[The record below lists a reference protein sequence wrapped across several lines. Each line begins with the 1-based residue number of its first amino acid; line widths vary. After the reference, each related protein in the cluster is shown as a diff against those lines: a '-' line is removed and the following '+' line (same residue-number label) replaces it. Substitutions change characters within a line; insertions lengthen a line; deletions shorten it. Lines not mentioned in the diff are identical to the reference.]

1 VSLTESRPE
10 LGSEFAADLEA
21 DLAADL
27 AAEIAD
33 GSGEGGGGAQPGGPQ
48 PPQAV
53 LFTCLTAFL
62 ATAGFAWMVAG
73 LFAGSLAKLVALA
86 ALLLGTGSVYAS
98 YRSRRPSLVQYAG
111 LGVLVVFA
119 AALLAQGQSQGG
131 SLPTQLLDTLRSGG
145 LGHPPVAFDPGWR
158 FLVVAIL
165 GFTSAAAASL
175 ALALRRPRLALAIPA
190 PLIVATALLEPAGA
204 QISATIPALGLLLAG
219 LAVGFGGDLQREGS
233 FSGSFE
239 ARRLA
244 GGVGAILVL
253 VAGLAGLSHLGFL
266 FPPAKST
273 QVTPPMLPT
282 PSPPVA
288 DHPLFTVASPT
299 YLTWRTGELDVYR
312 DTHWL
317 TPPYDPASLQPLGP
331 GGTLPGRAAHGRP
344 TITVTFTVTQLDGH
358 VLPSLAGMLK
368 VTGDT
373 RGMRFDP
380 RARVLSEPDR
390 TLTRGLTYTVTALA
404 PPTGAELAAAPAPGA
419 AFRQFLAVPPPP
431 PAVAALLARAPSN
444 PFDRLQFLRQ
454 AYYAKAVATG
464 SGQPIAVPASV
475 VSAVLSG
482 HPESPYAITAGE
494 VLLARWAGVPARIG
508 FGYFGGHPGS
518 GELLTV
524 KPDNGAAWLEGYF
537 RGYGWVPIVGTPPRA
552 QVALNQARK
561 NPNRAVRPSNQL
573 TLSVYVPI
581 QLRGVEAFYVA
592 ARYWLA
598 VSLPILF
605 GLFFAVAYLPVP
617 LRMLR
622 RARRRRWAGGAGPRA
637 RIAAAYA
644 ELRDTAADLGVG
656 APSQHPLA
664 FLDSVAADAEHT
676 ELAWLVTR
684 TLWGDLARDTGPGD
698 AAAAEEMAASV
709 TRRLRRAASPLAR
722 MLAAASRNSLRE
734 PYSRELPN
742 LWPARA
748 EPVRRVRRGPR
759 PVGLASRA
767 RAFAGRL
774 RPARPLRLAVISA
787 AVAVALGVGA
797 FAAQGV
803 TASPITPGGRQA
815 PLPTRLAPARLAA
828 FTITRQRSA
837 ESDFTRPGSAS
848 LVNTGR
854 VYVIRQGATVQASL
868 QVARFRPGLSAN
880 SLIVREGVLSSLA
893 NGQFLPVRIGD
904 VHAYDLITANES
916 LYLAFSPNGAYYE
929 LLVAQ
934 PQFTDAGPLFAGL
947 LSYAQGGNAASVLAQ
962 RQVPV
967 PNPIEGS
974 PQ

>member
-1 VSLTESRPE
+1 MTLTDTA
-10 LGSEFAADLEA
+10 LHVAEA
-21 DLAADL
+21 DADENADDL
-27 AAEIAD
+27 ADENTP
-33 GSGEGGGGAQPGGPQ
+33 PGGSSEAPRTA
-48 PPQAV
+48 PPPA
-53 LFTCLTAFL
+53 LFTCATALL
-62 ATAGFAWMVAG
+62 ATAGFGWMVAG

-86 ALLLGTGSVYAS
+86 ALVLGAGSVYAS
-98 YRSRRPSLVQYAG
+98 YRTRRPALVQYAG
-111 LGVLVVFA
+111 LGVLLAFA
-119 AALLAQGQSQGG
+119 AVLAQSQTQGG
-131 SLPTQLLDTLRSGG
+131 SLPTQILSTLRSGG
-145 LGHPPVAFDPGWR
+145 LGHPPVAFDAGWR

-175 ALALRRPRLALAIPA
+175 ALGLRRPRLALAIPA
-190 PLIVATALLEPAGA
+190 PLIVATALLEPAGS

-233 FSGSFE
+233 FSGAFE

-288 DHPLFTVASPT
+288 DHPLFTVASST

-331 GGTLPGRAAHGRP
+331 GGAVPGQRRAGRP
-344 TITVTFTVTQLDGH
+344 TITVTFTVEQLAGH

-373 RGMRFDP
+373 AGMRFDP
-380 RARVLSEPDR
+380 RARVLSEPSR
-390 TLTRGLTYTVTALA
+390 TLARGLTYTVTALA
-404 PPTGAELAAAPAPGA
+404 PPTGAELSAAGPPPAGL
-419 AFRQFLAVPPPP
+419 RQFLAVPPAP
-431 PAVAALLARAPSN
+431 PAIAALLAQAPSN

-464 SGQPIAVPASV
+464 SGQPIAVPASL
-475 VSAVLSG
+475 VSAVLAG

-508 FGYFGGHPGS
+508 FGYFGGHAGA
-518 GELLTV
+518 GDLLTV
-524 KPDNGAAWLEGYF
+524 KPDNGAAWLEAYF
-537 RGYGWVPIVGTPPRA
+537 HGYGWVPIVGTPPRA
-552 QVALNQARK
+552 QVALNQAHK
-561 NPNRAVRPSNQL
+561 NPNRAIQPSNQL

-581 QLRGVEAFYVA
+581 RLRGVELFYVA

-598 VSLPILF
+598 VSLPILLA
-605 GLFFAVAYLPVP
+605 LFIGVAYLPVP
-617 LRMLR
+617 IRLLR
-622 RARRRRWAGGAGPRA
+622 RARRRRWAARSGPRA

-656 APSQHPLA
+656 APSQHPLD
-664 FLDSVAADAEHT
+664 FLTSVAPDAEHT

-684 TLWGDLARDTGPGD
+684 CLWGDLTRDTGPAD
-698 AAAAEEMAASV
+698 AAAAEEMAGSV

-722 MLAAASRNSLRE
+722 LLAAASRNSLRE

-742 LWPARA
+742 LWPAPARSM
-748 EPVRRVRRGPR
+748 RRVRRGPR
-759 PVGLASRA
+759 PSGFAGRA
-767 RAFAGRL
+767 RALAGRP

-787 AVAVALGVGA
+787 AVLVAVGVGA
-797 FAAQGV
+797 VAAQGV
-803 TASPITPGGRQA
+803 TASPITPGARQA
-815 PLPTRLAPARLAA
+815 PLPARLAPARLAA
-828 FTITRQRSA
+828 FTITRERNA
-837 ESDFTRPGSAS
+837 EADFTRPGNAS

-868 QVARFRPGLSAN
+868 QVARFRPGLSAD
-880 SLIVREGVLSSLA
+880 SLVVREGVLSSLA

-904 VHAYDLITANES
+904 VHAYALITENEV
-916 LYLAFSPNGAYYE
+916 LYLAFGPAGRYYE

-934 PQFTDAGPLFAGL
+934 PQFSDAGLLFAGL
-947 LSYAQGGNAASVLAQ
+947 LDYAQGGNAAGVFSQQL
-962 RQVPV
+962 VPV